1 MGKQSSKPTIGVG
14 IIVSGEAAFLAH
26 SIRAIRDCVD
36 LIAVVEGADHRWID
50 LGNANP
56 DGSSLDNTGALI
68 ESLAAQPGTP
78 IKYFKPMV
86 YGNRNQQRQVY
97 LEYFLEQGIDVCL
110 VLDAD
115 EFYFPEDIQ
124 RMLSFFEENSDEVG
138 VKYKFWNF
146 YTWVRRYHRTIEME
160 RCFRLEKGMKYFD
173 QDGGQ
178 SVIDKDDNKIWPR
191 FVRDSNITCFHY
203 NRVLSGRDLLA
214 KIRFYMERDGNATRE
229 TKLKAGNIGRD
240 SMISIS
246 KSPSD
251 GLFVPLASQPPGAR
265 SLIFSSVSQHTS
277 WASALD
283 IAGIFLPCS
292 LNDLVQQAPEFAEMD
307 FFRPEDLSAFGLAFQ
322 SPLKTSDKFL
332 GLDFSEQ
339 LMDFEQQ
346 IFDPRNVTGRSETE
360 GRYVIGSASY
370 DRDHWER
377 LDPEILQTD
386 QLQPNSIRAIV
397 AEHFIDK
404 YSVGEAAQIIKQF
417 KSALKIGGYVR
428 LAVPDP
434 STPEGDYPTAGPWR
448 GLRDFCGFLHENGLK
463 PDPIEY
469 HSLDKKLIAK
479 EWSQDDGFIF
489 RSSKGS
495 GGKKSI
501 IVDAFR
507 LR

>member
-1 MGKQSSKPTIGVG
+1 MCKQSSKPTIGVG

-26 SIRAIRDCVD
+26 SVRAIRNCVD

-50 LGNANP
+50 LGNANS
-56 DGSSLDNTGALI
+56 DGSSLDNTGPLVEA
-68 ESLAAQPGTP
+68 LAAEPGTP
-78 IKYFKPMV
+78 IKYFKPKV

-97 LEYFLEQGIDVCL
+97 LDYFLEQGIDVCL

-124 RMLSFFEENSDEVG
+124 KMLSFFKEYPDEIG

-160 RCFRLEKGMKYFD
+160 RCFRLEKGMQYFD

-178 SVIDKDDNKIWPR
+178 SVIDKDGNKIWPR

-240 SMISIS
+240 SMIAIS

-265 SLIFSSVSQHTS
+265 SLIYSSVSQHTS
-277 WASALD
+277 WAAALD
-283 IAGIFLPCS
+283 LAGIFLPCS
-292 LNDLVQQAPEFAEMD
+292 VDELVQQAPEFAEMD
-307 FFRPEDLSAFGLAFQ
+307 FFRPEDLSAFGLAFHA
-322 SPLKTSDKFL
+322 PVNTNGKIP
-332 GLDFSEQ
+332 GLDFSSY
-339 LMDFEQQ
+339 LMELEPQ
-346 IFDPRNVTGRSETE
+346 IYDPGKVSGRSEPE
-360 GRYVIGSASY
+360 GRIVIGSATY
-370 DRDHWER
+370 DRDGWAR
-377 LDPEILQTD
+377 LEPEILQSD
-386 QLQPNSIRAIV
+386 ELQPNSIHAIV
-397 AEHFIDK
+397 AEHYIDK
-404 YSVGEAAQIIKQF
+404 HSVCEAEKLVKQIKR
-417 KSALKIGGYVR
+417 ALKIGGYVR

-434 STPEGDYPTAGPWR
+434 CTPEGDYPTAGPWN
-448 GLRDFCGFLHENGLK
+448 GLRDFCGFLHANGLK

-469 HSLDKKLIAK
+469 HSLDKKLVAK
-479 EWSQDDGFIF
+479 EWSQEGGFIF

-507 LR
+507 LS